1 MVTQDLVIDTVRN
14 YDSIPSDPTKAA
26 MAVISAHDSLPYFI
40 KHMLGYSVPKHY
52 YTWIADLE
60 EGYRSCFMAHRTSS
74 KSVFFSF
81 CYPLWRMFRGDLNEI
96 LIISHSQ
103 PEAERRVGN
112 LKAEIENN
120 PWLQFLQS
128 KKGGVW
134 GQTRFITAPIDGV
147 NSGIEV
153 SAMGIGSVKRG
164 RHPDL
169 IILDDIYSEKS
180 SNSTPLQIKFNFYN
194 IVSPMPPP
202 NKGRLIIIGT
212 PISFDDLY
220 SELETNDRY
229 TYRKYPALNEDG
241 EIFWREYWTVE
252 NLRAL
257 KAEVGEYV
265 FEREM
270 MLRPISSEMSY
281 FKYKYI
287 SEAMR
292 TRLTIGT
299 PDPDA
304 RFTVIG
310 VDFAFSEAQRA
321 DYTVITV
328 VSLVGSSVKIVDVWR
343 ARGVDDIAISD
354 ILSEM
359 TRRYKADVI
368 IAEDT
373 GQQIAIVRVLQR
385 RGHFIKTINTNR
397 YNKKVILS
405 NLNFEFQKKRVILPA
420 KEDDPPTMDYL
431 SVLVEELSAFMN
443 KEGNVVSVAKHDD
456 TVMSLAFAVYYIT
469 KFSPVSMT
477 STTDLVAPISDTDVM
492 FTKRKRSD
500 GLVVI
505 DGELRWDD
513 AYEDNEIFSSDEEYF
528 NI

>member
-1 MVTQDLVIDTVRN
+1 MGTQELVADTVRK
-14 YDSIPSDPTKAA
+14 YDPIPNDPAEAA
-26 MAVISAHDSLPYFI
+26 MMVIEATDSLPYFI
-40 KHMLGYSVPKHY
+40 KHMIGYSVPEHY
-52 YTWIADLE
+52 YTWLNDLS
-60 EGYRSCFMAHRTSS
+60 EGLRSCFLAHRTSS

-81 CYPLWRMFRGDLNEI
+81 CYPLWRIFRGDLNEI

-112 LKAEIENN
+112 IKAEIENN

-128 KKGGVW
+128 KRGGVW
-134 GQTRFITAPIDGV
+134 GQTRFKTAPIEGV
-147 NSGIEV
+147 NGGVEV

-229 TYRKYPALNEDG
+229 VYREYPAMNEDG
-241 EIFWREYWTVE
+241 EIFWKEYWTLE
-252 NLRAL
+252 NLMAL

-270 MLRPISSEMSY
+270 MLRPVSSEMSY

-287 SEAMR
+287 NEAMR
-292 TRLTIGT
+292 TRLSLGD
-299 PDPDA
+299 PDPNA

-354 ILSEM
+354 ILTDM
-359 TRRYKADVI
+359 TRKYKADVI

-385 RGHFIKTINTNR
+385 KGHFIKTINTNR
-397 YNKKVILS
+397 YTKKVILS
-405 NLNFEFQKKRVILPA
+405 NLNFEFQKKRIILPA
-420 KEDDPPTMDYL
+420 KEDDPATMEYL

-443 KEGNVVSVAKHDD
+443 KEGNIVSVARHDD

-469 KFSPVSMT
+469 KFSPISM
-477 STTDLVAPISDTDVM
+477 SATTELVPPISESDISYKP
-492 FTKRKRSD
+492 KRNNT
-500 GLVVI
+500 GIVI
-505 DGELRWDD
+505 KDGE
-513 AYEDNEIFSSDEEYF
+513 AYWIDEDEVSDYSEEYF